1 MIENGKECES
11 MEREEFRNKLSQ
23 ILETDDRAERSTLL
37 DEVRQETEAMFGNID
52 DLSNQVNDLTER
64 NGSLVEANSKLFMR
78 LGVESEKPK
87 QAKQKE
93 TLDLSRM
100 FKD

>member
-1 MIENGKECES
+1 MK
-11 MEREEFRNKLSQ
+11 RDEFRQKLSQ

-37 DEVRQETEAMFGNID
+37 DEVRQETESMYGNID
-52 DLSNQVNDLTER
+52 DLSNQVVDLTER

-78 LGVESEKPK
+78 LGVESNNPKP
-87 QAKQKE
+87 QTQKE
-93 TLDLSRM
+93 ILDLSKM

>member
-1 MIENGKECES
+1 

-37 DEVRQETEAMFGNID
+37 DEVRQETEAMYGNID

-78 LGVESEKPK
+78 YGISVCGVYPP
-87 QAKQKE
+87 
-93 TLDLSRM
+93 
-100 FKD
+100 